1 MESTSAEAMSRCS
14 RICRND
20 GRFRGLLFLDGMK
33 FGGERHLREV
43 QEGIRAPF
51 PKVCSGPGESNPR
64 MFAVTKGFPGQLART
79 CYNRSVVH
87 QSPAVR
93 KPI

>member
-1 MESTSAEAMSRCS
+1 M
-14 RICRND
+14 
-20 GRFRGLLFLDGMK
+20 LFLDGIK
-33 FGGERHLREV
+33 FGGGEEAF

-51 PKVCSGPGESNPR
+51 PKVCPGPGESNPR

-79 CYNRSVVH
+79 CYKLSVVC